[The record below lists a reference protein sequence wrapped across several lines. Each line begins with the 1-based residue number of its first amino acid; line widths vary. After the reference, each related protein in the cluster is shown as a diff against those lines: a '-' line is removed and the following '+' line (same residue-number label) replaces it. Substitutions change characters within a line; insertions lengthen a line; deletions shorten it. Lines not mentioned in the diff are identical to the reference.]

1 MGNGGCDVVIIGG
14 GITGAGIFRELSAT
28 GLDVCLLEQGDFGSG
43 TSSKSSKLVHGGLRY
58 LKQGDL
64 LLTLESVHHRERL
77 LQEAPGLVEPV
88 EFVMPLYQ
96 NRSPGK
102 FSLGAGLFLYDLM
115 ALKKRHSF
123 SGPGRMLRR
132 LPGLKPEGLTGGYSF
147 LDATTDDA
155 LLVAR
160 LVHEGLKFPKA
171 SARNY
176 CTVSGIVPSS
186 ASGKRIV
193 QVKDGITGNERELET
208 KLVINAT
215 GIRADR
221 FHPLPDRTLRIRPLK
236 GSHILVKKTALD
248 LPSAVSLI
256 HPADGRP
263 VFLIPWEGVLLVG
276 TTDLDAGSSTD
287 LSIRANERE
296 YLLEGVKA
304 VFPESGIEQ
313 NDIVSSFSGLR
324 PVISRKDAKPSD
336 ESREHLVWESDGIIS
351 ATGGKLTTFRKLAWD
366 VVKKAKSRFPHSI
379 RINRKTGVF
388 PAAAHSLNPVERRIL
403 GRYGGPVDMKDLER
417 RKLLVPVGHSETV
430 LAEIEIASGDPTVR
444 HLDDLMLRRLRL
456 GIVLENGGM
465 DIMDTVKKLAG
476 ENLGWDAPRWE
487 REIERYRRV
496 HRRFFSPFPE
506 KRPTGGAD
514 E

>member
-1 MGNGGCDVVIIGG
+1 MGNCGYDVVIIGG

-28 GLDVCLLEQGDFGSG
+28 GLDICLLEQGDFGSG

-58 LKQGDL
+58 LKQGAL

-88 EFVMPLYQ
+88 EFAMPLYR

-115 ALKKRHSF
+115 ALKKRHTF
-123 SGPGRMLRR
+123 SPPGRMLRR
-132 LPGLKPEGLTGGYSF
+132 FPGLNPEGLTGGYSF
-147 LDATTDDA
+147 IDATTDDA

-160 LVHEGLKFPKA
+160 LVHEGLKSPAA

-176 CTVSGIVPSS
+176 CTVSETEFSS
-186 ASGKRIV
+186 AAGKRIV
-193 QVKDGITGNERELET
+193 RVKDKSTGTEEELET
-208 KLVINAT
+208 CLVINAA
-215 GIRADR
+215 GVAADR
-221 FHPLPDRTLRIRPLK
+221 FHPLPDRSLRLRPLK
-236 GSHILVKKTALD
+236 GSHIVVKKNTLA

-276 TTDLDAGSSTD
+276 TTDLDTRSSSD
-287 LSIRANERE
+287 LSISPKERD

-304 VFPESGIEQ
+304 VFPESGIRET
-313 NDIVSSFSGLR
+313 DIVSTFSGLR
-324 PVISRKDAKPSD
+324 PVISRKGGNPSD

-366 VVKKAKSRFPHSI
+366 VTKKAKSRFPHAI
-379 RINRKTGVF
+379 RINRKAGVF
-388 PAAAHSLNPVERRIL
+388 SDTVDSVNPVERRIL
-403 GRYGGPVDMKDLER
+403 GRYGGPVDFKNLKERNLLES
-417 RKLLVPVGHSETV
+417 VGHSETV
-430 LAEIEIASGDPTVR
+430 LAEIEIASKDPTIR
-444 HLDDLMLRRLRL
+444 YLDDLMLRRLRL
-456 GIVLENGGM
+456 GIVLEHGGIE
-465 DIMDTVKKLAG
+465 IMDTVKKLAG
-476 ENLGWDAPRWE
+476 DNLGWDADRWN
-487 REIERYRRV
+487 RELDRYRRI
-496 HRRFFSPFPE
+496 HRRYFAPFPE
-506 KRPTGGAD
+506 EPATGGAD